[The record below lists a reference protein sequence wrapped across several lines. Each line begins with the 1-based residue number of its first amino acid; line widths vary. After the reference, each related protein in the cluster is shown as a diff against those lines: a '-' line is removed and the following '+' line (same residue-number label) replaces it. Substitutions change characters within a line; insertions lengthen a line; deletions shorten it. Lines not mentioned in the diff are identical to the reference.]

1 MKKIT
6 LLLLITRGRLGEC
19 RSLLFYYFG
28 NYEFPRIRYLGK
40 CRSLWTQHLLSS
52 PLLSSLLIKILVC
65 PPVRLLLRHHFI
77 IKRPPKSAKNSPKRG
92 FIKKKLT
99 LKHLLILELRNLS
112 SMTKRH
118 YIQV

>member
-1 MKKIT
+1 MKKVT

-19 RSLLFYYFG
+19 RSLLFYYFE

-52 PLLSSLLIKILVC
+52 PLLSSLLIKILVG
-65 PPVRLLLRHHFI
+65 PPVRLLLLRHFI

-92 FIKKKLT
+92 FISFYLA
-99 LKHLLILELRNLS
+99 I
-112 SMTKRH
+112 
-118 YIQV
+118 

>member
-92 FIKKKLT
+92 FIFFSLQYS
-99 LKHLLILELRNLS
+99 LSLLIFPMMLTDSSFSLSLS
-112 SMTKRH
+112 S
-118 YIQV
+118 